1 MVREVHAKI
10 NIDKKSPIW
19 KSYVD
24 YVNEIVLEGISQ
36 AVQTALKHLNEQ
48 IVFEVLIFSRFI
60 IDQEFFEGL
69 LRVFKPEIAVDLE
82 PVEVFGGLFLDV
94 FKVVGDRRHDV
105 FDVEVIS

>member
-1 MVREVHAKI
+1 MFYFLVEQIQIRNLSFRPFQK
-10 NIDKKSPIW
+10 W
-19 KSYVD
+19 
-24 YVNEIVLEGISQ
+24 VLFLGFTLI
-36 AVQTALKHLNEQ
+36 LIFQ

>member
-1 MVREVHAKI
+1 
-10 NIDKKSPIW
+10 
-19 KSYVD
+19 
-24 YVNEIVLEGISQ
+24 
-36 AVQTALKHLNEQ
+36 
-48 IVFEVLIFSRFI
+48 LIFSRFI

-94 FKVVGDRRHDV
+94 IEVVGDGRHDV

>member
-1 MVREVHAKI
+1 MREVHAKI

-48 IVFEVLIFSRFI
+48 IDPAHIKKHELTPIFEVKLELNGTQVCFDPPILQVNTPNTVSVFNAVLGWINDFFQYSFFI
-60 IDQEFFEGL
+60 
-69 LRVFKPEIAVDLE
+69 
-82 PVEVFGGLFLDV
+82 
-94 FKVVGDRRHDV
+94 
-105 FDVEVIS
+105 